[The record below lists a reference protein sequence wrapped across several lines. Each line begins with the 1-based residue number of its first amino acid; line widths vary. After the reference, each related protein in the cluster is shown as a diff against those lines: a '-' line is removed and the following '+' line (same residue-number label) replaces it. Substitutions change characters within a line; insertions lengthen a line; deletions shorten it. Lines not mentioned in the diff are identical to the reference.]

1 MSITGP
7 KVQVTLLTVAMAVT
21 DDLNLWRRTRAAMLT
36 LGGRQKTLLEHTITL
51 ARRTLAL

>member
-1 MSITGP
+1 M
-7 KVQVTLLTVAMAVT
+7 QVTLLTVAMAVT

-36 LGGRQKTLLEHTITL
+36 LGGGQKTLLEHTITL